1 MRRLTALSLA
11 LGLLASTALTP
22 ARADDMVKIG
32 VLSDMGGPLSAIT
45 GPGAVIAA
53 ELAIEDFGG
62 TVAGRKIELV
72 QADHQNKADVGA
84 AVAQEWL
91 TSDGIDAIVDGAG
104 SAVALAVQEL
114 ARNEKKVF
122 LITGASGSVLT
133 GKACS
138 PYGIHWSVD
147 TYGLAQGTGKL
158 AVQDVGKSWFFL
170 TADYAFGHALEA
182 DASKV
187 VQAAGGTVVGH
198 VLHPFNTPDFSS
210 FLLQAQASGAAV
222 IGMAHGAG
230 DLINAVKQ
238 AHEFGVGAP
247 GSGQSLVGLLV
258 FITDVNS
265 IGLEAAQGL
274 TVTNTFY
281 WDMNDETRAFA
292 ERFKA
297 RSGGQ
302 PPTMM
307 QAGSYGAVLH
317 YLKAVEA
324 TGTDDAD
331 TVLAKMREMPI
342 NDVYTKNGSIRADG
356 RVLRDYYLWRV
367 KSPAESKGS
376 WDYLTLVGSLP
387 AEEAARPLGESEC
400 PLVKSN

>member
-1 MRRLTALSLA
+1 
-11 LGLLASTALTP
+11 
-22 ARADDMVKIG
+22 
-32 VLSDMGGPLSAIT
+32 
-45 GPGAVIAA
+45 
-53 ELAIEDFGG
+53 
-62 TVAGRKIELV
+62 
-72 QADHQNKADVGA
+72 
-84 AVAQEWL
+84 
-91 TSDGIDAIVDGAG
+91 
-104 SAVALAVQEL
+104 
-114 ARNEKKVF
+114 
-122 LITGASGSVLT
+122 
-133 GKACS
+133 
-138 PYGIHWSVD
+138 
-147 TYGLAQGTGKL
+147 
-158 AVQDVGKSWFFL
+158 
-170 TADYAFGHALEA
+170 
-182 DASKV
+182 
-187 VQAAGGTVVGH
+187 
-198 VLHPFNTPDFSS
+198 
-210 FLLQAQASGAAV
+210 
-222 IGMAHGAG
+222 MAHGAG

-265 IGLEAAQGL
+265 IGLDAAQGL

-281 WDMNDETRAFA
+281 WDMNEETRAFA

-297 RSGGQ
+297 KSGGQ

-367 KSPAESKGS
+367 KSPEESKGP
-376 WDYLTLVGSLP
+376 WDYLKLVGTLP
-387 AEEAARPLGESEC
+387 AEEAARPLSESEC